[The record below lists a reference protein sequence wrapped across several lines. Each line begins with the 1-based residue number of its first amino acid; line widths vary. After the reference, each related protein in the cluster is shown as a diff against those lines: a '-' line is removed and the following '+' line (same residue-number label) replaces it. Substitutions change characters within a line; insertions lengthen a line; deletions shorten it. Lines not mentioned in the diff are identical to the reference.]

1 MNGYERRSDLKK
13 DKIRT
18 AAFDLFRTYGTDKTS
33 INEIAKKAGVAP
45 ASIYNYFG
53 SKEGLIKDTVINLL
67 ENSWKERKELW
78 ETDLPFPELL
88 KRTMSI
94 KDDFIDQ
101 TNLEILKIF
110 DTDPEIKTM
119 IDDFYKIRYP
129 YIVGL
134 FVEKGRREGY
144 IRRELS
150 IEAATLYLRMYQNL
164 TKEHE
169 ILKNGNKDL
178 LKELFDLM
186 LYGLAG
192 HPITDKCGKQALS
205 RQVES

>member
-1 MNGYERRSDLKK
+1 MNGYQRRSELKK

-18 AAFDLFRTYGTDKTS
+18 AALDLFSTYGTSKTS
-33 INEIAKKAGVAP
+33 VNEIAKKAGVAP

-53 SKEGLIKDTVINLL
+53 SKEGLIKDVVINLL

-78 ETDLPFPELL
+78 ESDLPFPELV
-88 KRTMSI
+88 KRTISM

-101 TNLEILKIF
+101 TNLELLTTF
-110 DTDPEIKTM
+110 DTDPEIKKL
-119 IDDFYKIRYP
+119 IDDFYEIRYP
-129 YIVGL
+129 YIIES
-134 FVEKGRREGY
+134 FIKKGRDEGY

-150 IEAATLYLRMYQNL
+150 IEAAMLYLKMYQNL
-164 TKEHE
+164 AKEHE
-169 ILKNGNKDL
+169 ILINEKKDL

-192 HPITDKCGKQALS
+192 QSIAD
-205 RQVES
+205 